1 MGEDADL
8 RFLLEALDPKARDDL
23 RRVLI
28 RDHPDRDAI
37 AMQLLRYRDGSG
49 ERWADVIDFLTM

>member
-23 RRVLI
+23 RRALI
-28 RDHPDRDAI
+28 RDHPTATP
-37 AMQLLRYRDGSG
+37 SPCS
-49 ERWADVIDFLTM
+49 